1 MFKNYSVTTQHSLD
15 IDHMR
20 LPAYNGYFDDTLA
33 ICEEFG
39 LINIMKFNQNYIEEY
54 ITQFYATVYMHPDD
68 ARTMTWMTKDRVMSA
83 TMKEFGD
90 LLDYEDRGDDTPSGW
105 RNYGEGL
112 SSHRDVLAP
121 ITMDGG
127 TPGKTAH
134 LCQTYEIL
142 HRIYR
147 ETITPRVGNWDEVHG
162 YMIDLLKNSHVL
174 RGKG

>member
-1 MFKNYSVTTQHSLD
+1 
-15 IDHMR
+15 
-20 LPAYNGYFDDTLA
+20 
-33 ICEEFG
+33 
-39 LINIMKFNQNYIEEY
+39 
-54 ITQFYATVYMHPDD
+54 
-68 ARTMTWMTKDRVMSA
+68 MTKDRVLSA

-90 LLDYEDRGDDTPSGW
+90 LLEYEDRGDDTPSGW

-121 ITMDGG
+121 ITMEGG

-147 ETITPRVGNWDEVHG
+147 ETIAPRVGNWDEVHG
-162 YMIDLLKNSHVL
+162 YMIDMLKNSHEL